1 MEIKDKTLE
10 EATEVEMDLGSLFEG
25 TEISEEVRGKVK
37 TIFEAVVTAKVNEQV
52 ETKVT
57 ALQEEYEAKFVEQ
70 LDEVKSELVEKI
82 DTFLNYAVNEWVEQ
96 NKVAIESGIRNEITE
111 NFINGLKD
119 LFLENYI
126 EVPEEKFDL
135 IGEMEAEMAELKESM
150 NAEIA
155 KTIDANKK
163 IAVLVKESVIAEVTK
178 GLTETDAEKIKGLA
192 EGVEFT
198 TESEFKEKVLT
209 LKENFF
215 PKNAPLKDGLNEET
229 HEEVTKIVHPSV
241 EKYVQALSRM

>member
-1 MEIKDKTLE
+1 MENEDKTLE
-10 EATEVEMDLGSLFEG
+10 EDTKVEMDFGSLFEG
-25 TEISEEVRGKVK
+25 TEISEEVQGKVK
-37 TIFEAVVTAKVNEQV
+37 TIFEAVVATKVNEQV
-52 ETKVT
+52 V

-70 LDEVKSELVEKI
+70 LDEVKTELVEKI

-126 EVPEEKFDL
+126 DVPEEKFDL
-135 IGEMEAEMAELKESM
+135 IGEMESEMADLKESM

-155 KTIDANKK
+155 KTIAANAK
-163 IAVLVKESVIAEVTK
+163 IAKLVQESVIAEVTR

-209 LKENFF
+209 LKDNFF
-215 PKNAPLKDGLNEET
+215 PKNTQVKEGLNEET
-229 HEEVTKIVHPSV
+229 HEDVTKIVHPSV